1 MYDSVKA
8 IATLP
13 VGWRARRLPEVT
25 QIVDGHDVLRA
36 ESSLQGGE
44 MSYLKVH
51 PRYYIDARK
60 GLGWGKSSKASDDPD
75 LDGPD
80 WNCFVIDREK
90 SIEVHELTTSSL
102 KADMD
107 NARAT
112 LLKWLD
118 ENYPKHRDPFAYWSD
133 CEGVVILRGCP
144 VLVHGHA
151 ARPAPERVG
160 CTSLRCIG
168 RLRRERQ
175 LKRASVV
182 PVLWAA
188 FGAAVGST
196 VVELLLWPIVGDDA
210 IGNLLRDTPHG
221 SHRDGRGVLGRPPAS
236 IRSSWRWRPSCI
248 WCCRWSMRLCWRR

>member
-1 MYDSVKA
+1 MNRPDKSSKARAALDQLFSGIAPADAKSASRPGNPFEAAGDDVSIDADGRVEVTLSTRIQLRGYPGADAFMKRMAEAWGLEWGTYDSVQA
-8 IATLP
+8 IAKLP
-13 VGWRARRLPEVT
+13 AGWRSRRLPDVT

-44 MSYLKVH
+44 MSYLKVN

-60 GLGWGKSSKASDDPD
+60 GFGWGKSSKASDDPD

-118 ENYPKHRDPFAYWSD
+118 EHYPKHRDPFAYWTD
-133 CEGVVILRGCP
+133 CEG
-144 VLVHGHA
+144 
-151 ARPAPERVG
+151 
-160 CTSLRCIG
+160 
-168 RLRRERQ
+168 
-175 LKRASVV
+175 AS
-182 PVLWAA
+182 
-188 FGAAVGST
+188 
-196 VVELLLWPIVGDDA
+196 
-210 IGNLLRDTPHG
+210 
-221 SHRDGRGVLGRPPAS
+221 
-236 IRSSWRWRPSCI
+236 
-248 WCCRWSMRLCWRR
+248 

>member
-1 MYDSVKA
+1 MNRPDKSSKARAALDQLFSGMAPADAKSASRPGNPFEAAGDEVSTDADGRVEVTLSTRIQLRGYPGADAFMKRMAEAWGLEWGTYDSVQA
-8 IATLP
+8 IAKLP
-13 VGWRARRLPEVT
+13 AGWRSRRLPEVT

-44 MSYLKVH
+44 TSYLKVN

-60 GLGWGKSSKASDDPD
+60 GFGWGKSSKASDDPD

-118 ENYPKHRDPFAYWSD
+118 EHYPKHRDPFAYWTD
-133 CEGVVILRGCP
+133 CEG
-144 VLVHGHA
+144 
-151 ARPAPERVG
+151 
-160 CTSLRCIG
+160 
-168 RLRRERQ
+168 
-175 LKRASVV
+175 AS
-182 PVLWAA
+182 
-188 FGAAVGST
+188 
-196 VVELLLWPIVGDDA
+196 
-210 IGNLLRDTPHG
+210 
-221 SHRDGRGVLGRPPAS
+221 
-236 IRSSWRWRPSCI
+236 
-248 WCCRWSMRLCWRR
+248 

>member
-1 MYDSVKA
+1 MNRPDKSSKARAALDQLFSGIAPADAKSASRPGNPFDAAGDDVSTDADGRVEVTLSTRIQLRGYPGADAFMKRMAEAWGLEWGTYDSVQA
-8 IATLP
+8 IAKLP
-13 VGWRARRLPEVT
+13 AGWRSRRLPEVT
-25 QIVDGHDVLRA
+25 QIVDERDVLRA

-60 GLGWGKSSKASDDPD
+60 RFGWSKSSKASDDPD

-118 ENYPKHRDPFAYWSD
+118 ENYPKHRDPFAYWTD
-133 CEGVVILRGCP
+133 CEG
-144 VLVHGHA
+144 
-151 ARPAPERVG
+151 
-160 CTSLRCIG
+160 
-168 RLRRERQ
+168 
-175 LKRASVV
+175 AS
-182 PVLWAA
+182 
-188 FGAAVGST
+188 
-196 VVELLLWPIVGDDA
+196 
-210 IGNLLRDTPHG
+210 
-221 SHRDGRGVLGRPPAS
+221 
-236 IRSSWRWRPSCI
+236 
-248 WCCRWSMRLCWRR
+248 

>member
-133 CEGVVILRGCP
+133 CEG
-144 VLVHGHA
+144 
-151 ARPAPERVG
+151 
-160 CTSLRCIG
+160 
-168 RLRRERQ
+168 
-175 LKRASVV
+175 AS
-182 PVLWAA
+182 
-188 FGAAVGST
+188 
-196 VVELLLWPIVGDDA
+196 
-210 IGNLLRDTPHG
+210 
-221 SHRDGRGVLGRPPAS
+221 
-236 IRSSWRWRPSCI
+236 
-248 WCCRWSMRLCWRR
+248 